1 MRSGVPRWRRTFDA
15 VDGRLRIAS
24 AAREQAKKIF
34 PDPWSFL
41 LGELALYNFVI
52 LLITGTYLALFF
64 HASDTPIAY
73 HGSYVPLR
81 DVRVSEAYSSVLH
94 ISFDVRGGML
104 IRQIHHW
111 AALLFVGA
119 ILVHACRI
127 FFTGA
132 FRRPRDLNYTIGVT
146 MLMLAIA
153 EGFFGYS
160 LPDDLL
166 SGTGLRIMY
175 SILESIPVVGTYLAV
190 FMFGGQYPGSGVIFP
205 RMYILHVFILPLL
218 ILGLLSA
225 HLLIVWRQKHTQFG
239 GHGKT
244 AANVVGSK
252 LYPAYTSKS
261 LGLFFGVFSALA
273 FLASFAQ
280 INPIWLYGPN
290 DPSTDTAGS
299 QPDWY
304 MLWLEGSLR
313 LMPPIES
320 RFLGHTVDWNVF
332 FPAVVVPLL
341 LFGGM
346 IVYPFGER
354 LVARDRADHDLLDR
368 PRDHPVRTAMGVATL
383 AYYLVLSIAGAN
395 DLIPFTFGLDMM
407 AFTRALQIAV
417 IAVPILSF
425 AVTRRLCHR
434 LQLNEIADRVAVA
447 NAGPVERV
455 EPSGYVVPRL

>member
-1 MRSGVPRWRRTFDA
+1 MRSGVPRWRRAFDA
-15 VDGRLRIAS
+15 ADGRLRIAS

-34 PDPWSFL
+34 PDHWSFL
-41 LGELALYNFVI
+41 LGELALYNFLI
-52 LLITGTYLALFF
+52 LLLTGTYLAFF
-64 HASDTPIAY
+64 YRASDTPVAY
-73 HGSYVPLR
+73 HGSYVPLH
-81 DVRVSEAYSSVLH
+81 DVRVSEAYSSVLR

-111 AALLFVGA
+111 AALLFVAA

-132 FRRPRDLNYTIGVT
+132 FRRPRDLNYTIGVS
-146 MLMLAIA
+146 MLVLAIA

-166 SGTGLRIMY
+166 SGTGLRIAY
-175 SILESIPVVGTYLAV
+175 SIFESIPVVGTYLAV
-190 FMFGGQYPGSGVIFP
+190 FFFGGQYPGDGVIFP

-244 AANVVGSK
+244 AENVVGSK
-252 LYPAYTSKS
+252 LYPAYASKS
-261 LGLFFGVFSALA
+261 IGLFFAVFSMLA

-280 INPIWLYGPN
+280 INPIWLYGPY
-290 DPSTDTAGS
+290 DPSTVSAGS

-304 MLWLEGSLR
+304 MFWLEGSLR

-346 IVYPFGER
+346 LVYPFIER
-354 LVARDRADHDLLDR
+354 LVTRDRADHDLLDR
-368 PRDHPVRTAMGVATL
+368 PRDHPLRTALGAATL
-383 AYYLVLSIAGAN
+383 VYYLVLSVAGAN
-395 DLIPFTFGLDMM
+395 DLIPYTFGLDMM

-417 IAVPILSF
+417 IAGPIVVF
-425 AVTRRLCHR
+425 VVTRRWCHR
-434 LQLNEIADRVAVA
+434 LQLNEIADRVAAA
-447 NAGPVERV
+447 NAGSVV
-455 EPSGYVVPRL
+455 TAEPAGYAVPRR